1 MNQYSTLSSNSSKLL
16 KLNYLLQNSAQIQNN
31 PVCSKWLQIQE
42 FEKNLEESMDLGKG
56 RFGQKESTKVKNF
69 QLFQEK
75 PKELA
80 KDLSLY
86 LSLIEKPVNLLF
98 SIDQFLFEFSK
109 KTYQQKKTGEFFQQ
123 LKERKKL
130 SLFYGHLTRKQ
141 ILQLFS
147 RVQKT
152 KGYFSKNIFSLL
164 ERRLDVVIFR
174 SGLTKTIPEAR
185 QLIKHR
191 KVLVNSTPV
200 TIPSFLLN
208 PGDTISMK
216 SETITG
222 IRNQILNSNL
232 SPFKNKVEQTKTHPK
247 IWSDFYS
254 KFKKIL
260 EISETQK
267 TRNQNFQ
274 SRKICD
280 LLIFLVCTRIKLR
293 SFWAVKKDF
302 TFFGSNQL
310 FTPFIGDHSKPLS
323 VNQEKNLIVLKWKS
337 SLSSISIQ
345 KFGKPFFSPKKL
357 FNFSKQS
364 AEMSYPTGG
373 SLQKKPVIWER
384 KLINL
389 KERKVFQILEFGK
402 PSKNLR
408 IQKEKQ
414 NGNPFN
420 LKKRN
425 LTLYRNSFLYFLNSL
440 ENSTKFSRLVSLNVK
455 KWLFKKSLVQQ
466 NSLFFKTLNFKT
478 TKPIHLEI
486 SYNLLTIIYLY
497 SPQRLNFPFSIDL
510 DLIKRSLR

>member
-31 PVCSKWLQIQE
+31 PVCSKWFQIEE
-42 FEKNLEESMDLGKG
+42 FGKNWGEKIDLRQTDSDQVKNL
-56 RFGQKESTKVKNF
+56 
-69 QLFQEK
+69 QLLQEK
-75 PKELA
+75 PKKLS
-80 KDLSLY
+80 KDLSVY
-86 LSLIEKPVNLLF
+86 LSIIEKPVNLLF

-141 ILQLFS
+141 IIHLFS

-152 KGYFSKNIFSLL
+152 KGSFSKNIFSVL

-185 QLIKHR
+185 QFIKHR

-200 TIPSFLLN
+200 TISSYLVN

-216 SETITG
+216 PETIAG
-222 IRNQILNSNL
+222 IRNQFLNLSSKL
-232 SPFKNKVEQTKTHPK
+232 SPFGNKIEQTKAHPK

-267 TRNQNFQ
+267 KRNQNFQ
-274 SRKICD
+274 SLKICN

-302 TFFGSNQL
+302 TYFSRNQL
-310 FTPFIGDHSKPLS
+310 FTPFIENQGKPFS
-323 VNQEKNLIVLKWKS
+323 VNKEKNLIVLKSKS
-337 SLSSISIQ
+337 NFSSISGSTQ
-345 KFGKPFFSPKKL
+345 FSSPKKPL
-357 FNFSKQS
+357 NFSKQS
-364 AEMSYPTGG
+364 YKFSYPNRG

-384 KLINL
+384 KFINL
-389 KERKVFQILEFGK
+389 KERKFL
-402 PSKNLR
+402 PSKSLR
-408 IQKEKQ
+408 IQKEKHGV
-414 NGNPFN
+414 NLFN

-440 ENSTKFSRLVSLNVK
+440 ENYNKFSRLISLNVK
-455 KWLFKKSLVQQ
+455 KWLFKKSIFQQ
-466 NSLFFKTLNFKT
+466 NSFFFKTLNFKT
-478 TKPIHLEI
+478 VKPIHLEI